1 MLVLFLISACGIRS
15 IYTNQSSA
23 SLTGKNS
30 IQKPSTHN
38 DFVFYSRL
46 TDRLGDSN
54 GEYILNYTITTN
66 KEDSALNFDGTV
78 HRVEISGYVTF
89 ILKDTKN
96 DVQIFSDKEKMYLS
110 YSNFGSTA
118 AVLNAERTTNKQLLI
133 LLADKVADRISLI
146 LLDQGSWNLQTAMSF
161 HFLDHHQKE

>member
-1 MLVLFLISACGIRS
+1 MLLFRKLIFWVLFLISACGFS
-15 IYTNQSSA
+15 PIYTNQNSA
-23 SLTGKNS
+23 SLTEKIS
-30 IQKPSTHN
+30 IQEPTTQN

-46 TDRLGDSN
+46 TDRFGDSN

-96 DVQIFSDKEKMYLS
+96 DVQIFSDREEMYLS

-146 LLDQGSWNLQTAMSF
+146 LLDQGS
-161 HFLDHHQKE
+161 

>member
-1 MLVLFLISACGIRS
+1 MLSFKKIIFAVLLLISACGFS
-15 IYTNQSSA
+15 PLYNSHNSA
-23 SLTGKNS
+23 KLAEKIS
-30 IQKPSTHN
+30 IQEPNTQN

-46 TDRLGDSN
+46 TDRFGDSN

-118 AVLNAERTTNKQLLI
+118 AVLNAERTTNKQLLV

-146 LLDQGSWNLQTAMSF
+146 LLDQES
-161 HFLDHHQKE
+161 

>member
-1 MLVLFLISACGIRS
+1 MLLFRKLIFWVLFLISACGFS
-15 IYTNQSSA
+15 PIYTNQNSA
-23 SLTGKNS
+23 SLTEKIS
-30 IQKPSTHN
+30 IQEPTTQN

-46 TDRLGDSN
+46 TDRFGDSN

-96 DVQIFSDKEKMYLS
+96 DVQIFSDREKMYLS

-118 AVLNAERTTNKQLLI
+118 AILNAERTTNKQLLI

-146 LLDQGSWNLQTAMSF
+146 LLDQGS
-161 HFLDHHQKE
+161 

>member
-1 MLVLFLISACGIRS
+1 MLLFKKLIFWVLFLISACGFS
-15 IYTNQSSA
+15 PIYTNQNSA
-23 SLTGKNS
+23 SLTEKIS
-30 IQKPSTHN
+30 IQEPTTQN

-46 TDRLGDSN
+46 TDRFGDSN

-89 ILKDTKN
+89 ILKDAKN

-146 LLDQGSWNLQTAMSF
+146 LLDQGS
-161 HFLDHHQKE
+161 

>member
-1 MLVLFLISACGIRS
+1 MLSFKKIIYASLFIISACGFNPV
-15 IYTNQSSA
+15 YTDSNSSK
-23 SLTGKNS
+23 LLGQIS
-30 IQKPSTHN
+30 IQEPSTQN

-46 TDRLGDSN
+46 TDRFGDSN
-54 GEYILNYTITTN
+54 GKYILNYTITTN
-66 KEDSALNFDGTV
+66 KADSALNFDGTV
-78 HRVEISGYVTF
+78 HRVEISSNVTF
-89 ILKDTKN
+89 ILKDAQN

-146 LLDQGSWNLQTAMSF
+146 ILDQDS
-161 HFLDHHQKE
+161 